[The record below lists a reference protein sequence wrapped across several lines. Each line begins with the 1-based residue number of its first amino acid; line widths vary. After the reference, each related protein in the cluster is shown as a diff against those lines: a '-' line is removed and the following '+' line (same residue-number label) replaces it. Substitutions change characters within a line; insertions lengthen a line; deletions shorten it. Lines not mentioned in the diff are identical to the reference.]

1 MTKNTNLKDKEIRN
15 IKDRERYKN
24 NEESRNK
31 SIYRR
36 GKSATLKFLEIAS
49 IEHLKEIEKIV
60 KQKLEE
66 IE

>member
-31 SIYRR
+31 RIYRR
-36 GKSATLKFLEIAS
+36 GKSATFKFLEIAS
-49 IEHLKEIEKIV
+49 IEHLKEIQKIV
-60 KQKLEE
+60 KQKLEK

>member
-31 SIYRR
+31 TIYRR
-36 GKSATLKFLEIAS
+36 EKSATFKFLEIAS
-49 IEHLKEIEKIV
+49 IEHLKEIKKIV

>member
-1 MTKNTNLKDKEIRN
+1 MTKNTTLKDKEIRN

-24 NEESRNK
+24 NQESRNK

-36 GKSATLKFLEIAS
+36 GKSATFKFLEIAS

>member
-31 SIYRR
+31 TIYRR
-36 GKSATLKFLEIAS
+36 GKSVTFKFLEIAS

>member
-24 NEESRNK
+24 NEESWNK
-31 SIYRR
+31 TIYRR
-36 GKSATLKFLEIAS
+36 GKSATFKFLEIAS

-60 KQKLEE
+60 KQKLEK
-66 IE
+66 IK